1 MGIRWGG
8 VTESRHRARG
18 QEQSMSVGQGEQ
30 SRGARKCGTERVRL
44 GVENMGATGEN
55 MGGGGGHNEFKG
67 GKYLISSFLPIT
79 SLNNGTFQGSTLKNH
94 FLLIFTYNQST
105 QWYFPRFKSETKV
118 PVEGERV

>member
-1 MGIRWGG
+1 MP
-8 VTESRHRARG
+8 ESV
-18 QEQSMSVGQGEQ
+18 EQSMC
-30 SRGARKCGTERVRL
+30 AW

-55 MGGGGGHNEFKG
+55 MGGGGGHNGFKV

-79 SLNNGTFQGSTLKNH
+79 SLNNGTFQGSMLKNH
-94 FLLIFTYNQST
+94 FLLIFTYNQPT